1 MVLTEFY
8 FRMSR
13 GLTMIHKSFDAKY
26 LTYLARFIRKR
37 DKEAFAELYN
47 YTHKKIDQYALQF
60 LKDPHLAQD
69 AVQEIYIL
77 IYKNIDSLKEDSLFL
92 SWMNQITY
100 HVCCDFLRKVRS
112 QSYEQT
118 DFSSDPKVL
127 NIPSDD
133 DCFRDISDRD
143 FLEHYREALDS
154 LSYQERQTFLLR
166 YDHDFKLEEI
176 ADFLNCLLSSV
187 KRYLKSSKRHLAERL
202 RSFQN

>member
-26 LTYLARFIRKR
+26 LAYLARFIRKR
-37 DKEAFAELYN
+37 DKEAFVELYN

-100 HVCCDFLRKVRS
+100 HVCCDFLS
-112 QSYEQT
+112 
-118 DFSSDPKVL
+118 
-127 NIPSDD
+127 
-133 DCFRDISDRD
+133 FRW
-143 FLEHYREALDS
+143 
-154 LSYQERQTFLLR
+154 
-166 YDHDFKLEEI
+166 
-176 ADFLNCLLSSV
+176 
-187 KRYLKSSKRHLAERL
+187 HLC
-202 RSFQN
+202 

>member
-1 MVLTEFY
+1 
-8 FRMSR
+8 
-13 GLTMIHKSFDAKY
+13 MIHKSFDAKY

-100 HVCCDFLRKVRS
+100 HARIGIFWNTTVKHWIRFLIRS
-112 QSYEQT
+112 ARRFFFGT
-118 DFSSDPKVL
+118 TMISS
-127 NIPSDD
+127 
-133 DCFRDISDRD
+133 
-143 FLEHYREALDS
+143 
-154 LSYQERQTFLLR
+154 
-166 YDHDFKLEEI
+166 
-176 ADFLNCLLSSV
+176 
-187 KRYLKSSKRHLAERL
+187 LKRL
-202 RSFQN
+202 RTS